1 MVKKKELET
10 LEKLNEER
18 KLDSETK
25 ERILKKTFK
34 NIILGTIILLLYIV
48 LMLIAIKL
56 DKNVATLIY
65 KEISIGMLIITLFL
79 FEVAYKK
86 DNDELAITSIE
97 MFFLTIFVLLTPY
110 TFISKT
116 NANALFVGI
125 YFAIYYS
132 MKNLI
137 IYNNVKKEYLS
148 KKIDISEIIKKESQD
163 KLAQEQLEKTRKEKQ
178 ENIKR
183 KTTKTTNKKAKVV
196 DNTKQNDE
204 VKKRGRPRKN
214 KDIETKTEIQEI
226 NEVEPPKRKRGRPK
240 KVKS

>member
-1 MVKKKELET
+1 MKKKELET
-10 LEKLNEER
+10 LEKLNKER

-110 TFISKT
+110 TLISKA

-125 YFAIYYS
+125 YFTIYYAI
-132 MKNLI
+132 KNLI
-137 IYNNVKKEYLS
+137 IYSNAKKEYLS
-148 KKIDISEIIKKESQD
+148 EKNDISEIIKRESQD

-178 ENIKR
+178 EKIIR
-183 KTTKTTNKKAKVV
+183 KTTKTTSKREKKI
-196 DNTKQNDE
+196 DNTKQNDAP
-204 VKKRGRPRKN
+204 KKRGRPRKN
-214 KDIETKTEIQEI
+214 KDIETKTEIQETK
-226 NEVEPPKRKRGRPK
+226 EVEPPKRKRGRPQ
-240 KVKS
+240 KVKSE